1 MSYPNSEL
9 DKEMVLQYI
18 PLVKRIAGKIQSG
31 DVNMDKDDL
40 FSMGVIGL
48 IDAVKKF
55 DIEKSVPFEAYA
67 TVRIKGTIIDEMRKS
82 GKVSRDR
89 IAKLNQYYSAK
100 EKLEQQL
107 MSNPDEQKICDELGI
122 TEKDLYK
129 LHETVHDL
137 SSVSLEAMLF
147 QKDGGE
153 IQLSDFIKDET
164 ADSPEEEFLKK
175 ERKSLLKKAIGK
187 LNDREQIILNLYYV
201 EELTLKEIAYSMGI
215 SVPRVSQLHGK
226 IILKLREQMA

>member
-1 MSYPNSEL
+1 MGYPNSGL
-9 DKEMVLQYI
+9 DNEMVLKYI
-18 PLVKRIAGKIQSG
+18 PLVKRIAGKIQSS

-40 FSMGVIGL
+40 FSVGVIGL

-55 DIEKSVPFEAYA
+55 DAEKSVPFEAYA
-67 TVRIKGTIIDEMRKS
+67 TVRIKGTIIDEMRRT

-89 IAKLNQYYSAK
+89 IAKLNEYYSVK

-107 MSNPDEQKICDELGI
+107 MRSPDEQVICDELGI
-122 TEKDLYK
+122 TEKDLCK

-137 SSVSLEAMLF
+137 SNVSLETMLF

-153 IQLSDFIKDET
+153 MQLSDFIKDESI
-164 ADSPEEEFLKK
+164 DSPEEDYLKK
-175 ERKSLLKKAIGK
+175 ERKQLLKKAIGI

-201 EELTLKEIAYSMGI
+201 EELTLKEIAYTMGI